1 MIADIIILAAVVS
14 YCAFVIRRY
23 MKNRKN
29 PKNGCGGCSGCQG
42 NCPGR
47 GKKSYCSL
55 ENTGK

>member
-1 MIADIIILAAVVS
+1 MIADIIILAVVVS
-14 YCAFVIRRY
+14 YCGFVIRRY

-29 PKNGCGGCSGCQG
+29 PKNGCVGCSGCQG